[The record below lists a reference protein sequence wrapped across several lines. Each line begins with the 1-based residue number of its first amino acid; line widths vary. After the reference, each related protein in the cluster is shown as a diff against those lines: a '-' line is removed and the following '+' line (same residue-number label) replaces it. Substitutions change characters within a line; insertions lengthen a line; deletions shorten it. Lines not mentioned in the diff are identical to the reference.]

1 MGYSNEVYKAVEKK
15 LYNLRKE
22 AEENAYKR
30 RKILNSR
37 FPRVSVIEKELSS
50 TAVSV
55 AKQVIRG
62 AEVAPRIKKLKERNF
77 LLQNELKAIL
87 KSAGVPE
94 DYLDIKYKCNKC
106 NDEGYVDGIMCECMK
121 ELLRKEVYDRLNS
134 MSPLTLCS
142 FDSFSLDYYSDEYD
156 DSRKESC
163 RDIMSRIYRSCK
175 MYADNFSLNSPSI
188 LMRGNTGLGKT
199 HLSLAI
205 ASVVIEKG
213 YGVIYGSIPNIVSKL
228 ERERFK
234 YTNDEEGESEKHF
247 IGCDLLII
255 DDLGTE
261 FPTSFSNA
269 AIYNILNSRIM
280 LRRPTIISTNLSLKE
295 LEKSYTQR
303 MVSRI
308 IGNNI
313 QLEFVGTDVRQKK
326 MKRKRVINSAT

>member
-1 MGYSNEVYKAVEKK
+1 M
-15 LYNLRKE
+15 
-22 AEENAYKR
+22 
-30 RKILNSR
+30 
-37 FPRVSVIEKELSS
+37 
-50 TAVSV
+50 
-55 AKQVIRG
+55 
-62 AEVAPRIKKLKERNF
+62 
-77 LLQNELKAIL
+77 
-87 KSAGVPE
+87 
-94 DYLDIKYKCNKC
+94 
-106 NDEGYVDGIMCECMK
+106 
-121 ELLRKEVYDRLNS
+121 
-134 MSPLTLCS
+134 
-142 FDSFSLDYYSDEYD
+142 
-156 DSRKESC
+156 
-163 RDIMSRIYRSCK
+163 
-175 MYADNFSLNSPSI
+175 
-188 LMRGNTGLGKT
+188 
-199 HLSLAI
+199 
-205 ASVVIEKG
+205 VIEKG

-269 AIYNILNSRIM
+269 AIYKILNSRIM